1 MKRQTDLRNIAT
13 AIQIYE
19 NEHGELPVV
28 GSGEGKYFTRAG
40 NLDEALR
47 EYIS

>member
-1 MKRQTDLRNIAT
+1 MKRQTDLRNIAPS
-13 AIQIYE
+13 IQIYE

-40 NLDEALR
+40 NLDGVLR